1 MRSVRRVVGV
11 VVGSA
16 VVFGGLLLSGCGK
29 LRPHPK
35 EHYVYVTAKQTFLRD
50 RVAAVS
56 NRTGNVSNGERLVVL
71 DRARRFVR
79 VRTSRGEEGWIDE
92 KAVASEEAVGRF
104 EDLAKEHAK
113 DPVVGNATVRDEVN
127 VHIAPGKDADKFYR
141 LNEGDKLSLLSRASL
156 QKVTPGGAPKPALDA
171 KGNPVPPPPP
181 SMEDWWLIRDAQGHT
196 GWVSSH
202 MVDVEAPD
210 AISRYAEGQRIV
222 GAYVLDHVHDPE
234 SGVLKDG
241 QVDPD
246 VPEYVTVMS
255 PYKAGL
261 PYDFDQVRVF
271 YWNLKKHRY
280 ETAYRERNIV
290 GYLPVTVKQM
300 TDPYGKAQFS
310 TTPMPGFTYRVLAGD
325 QPIPTFDPKTGEL
338 KPGKLVERT
347 VRLEGN
353 IARRIVA
360 PGAGSVEVA
369 HPVAEEKKDAK
380 KKRKK

>member
-1 MRSVRRVVGV
+1 MRNTRWVAC
-11 VVGSA
+11 A
-16 VVFGGLLLSGCGK
+16 VVCGAVLLGGCEK
-29 LRPHPK
+29 LRPKPK

-71 DRARRFVR
+71 EHSRRFVK

-92 KAVASEEAVGRF
+92 KAVATEDVAKRF
-104 EDLAKEHAK
+104 ESMAKDHAK
-113 DPVVGNATVRDEVN
+113 DPVVGNATVRDEVY
-127 VHIAPGKDADKFYR
+127 VHVAPGKDTERFYR
-141 LNEGDKLSLLSRASL
+141 LNEGDKVQLLTRASL
-156 QKVTPGGAPKPALDA
+156 EKVVPGGAPKPAEA
-171 KGNPVPPPPP
+171 KGKDAPAGPPPPV
-181 SMEDWWLIRDAQGHT
+181 MEDWWLTRDAQGHT
-196 GWVSSH
+196 GWVYSR
-202 MVDVEAPD
+202 MLDVDAPD
-210 AISRYAEGQRIV
+210 AIVRYAEGQRIV
-222 GAYVLDHVHDPE
+222 GAYVLDHVNDPE

-241 QVDPD
+241 KVDPD
-246 VPEYVTVMS
+246 VPEYVTVLS

-310 TTPMPGFTYRVLAGD
+310 TTPMPGFTYHVLAGD
-325 QPIPTFDPKTGEL
+325 QPIPTFDPKTGVL
-338 KPGKLVERT
+338 KPGRLVERT

-360 PGAGSVEVA
+360 PGTAPVEVA
-369 HPVAEEKKDAK
+369 HPVAEEKKDSK
-380 KKRKK
+380 KKHKK